1 MLEDAQKQAGQ
12 VSRTIAD
19 KTLLIFASTSMLMIE
34 RYPRTNDDWEDK
46 TEEHKTRADW
56 KTAYKRAYAKCAQ
69 RHKPLKG
76 QTSLVRQMRPRGSS
90 KQAKWRRTTA
100 ATSWA

>member
-56 KTAYKRAYAKCAQ
+56 KTAYKRSYAKVRTKAQ
-69 RHKPLKG
+69 A
-76 QTSLVRQMRPRGSS
+76 TEGSD
-90 KQAKWRRTTA
+90 KFGA
-100 ATSWA
+100 ANEA